1 VGVEVVFD
9 VVEEVFELG
18 SGIDVEDVVFVPE
31 TGPGIV
37 MELDVDVGSTDE
49 TGVVVVAD
57 DTGVVVVAD
66 DTGVVVVADDTGV
79 VVVADDTGVVVVAD
93 DTGVVVVD
101 DDTGVVDVTL
111 VAKAAPGVR
120 YQFVSGSWRHSPAVT
135 PFQPLAWINP

>member
-1 VGVEVVFD
+1 MGVEVVFD
-9 VVEEVFELG
+9 VVDEGFELD
-18 SGIDVEDVVFVPE
+18 SVIDVEDVVFVPE

-37 MELDVDVGSTDE
+37 VELDVDVGFIDE

-57 DTGVVVVAD
+57 ETGVVVVAD
-66 DTGVVVVADDTGV
+66 ETGVVILA
-79 VVVADDTGVVVVAD
+79 
-93 DTGVVVVD
+93 
-101 DDTGVVDVTL
+101 L

>member
-79 VVVADDTGVVVVAD
+79 VVVADDTGVVVV
-93 DTGVVVVD
+93 D

>member
-1 VGVEVVFD
+1 MGVEVVFD
-9 VVEEVFELG
+9 VVDEGFELD
-18 SGIDVEDVVFVPE
+18 SVIDVEDVVFVPE

-37 MELDVDVGSTDE
+37 VELDVDVGFTDE

-57 DTGVVVVAD
+57 ETVVVI
-66 DTGVVVVADDTGV
+66 
-79 VVVADDTGVVVVAD
+79 
-93 DTGVVVVD
+93 
-101 DDTGVVDVTL
+101 L

>member
-1 VGVEVVFD
+1 MGVEVVFD
-9 VVEEVFELG
+9 VVDEGFELD
-18 SGIDVEDVVFVPE
+18 SVIDVEDVVFVPE

-37 MELDVDVGSTDE
+37 VELDVDVGFTDE

-57 DTGVVVVAD
+57 ETGVVVVAD
-66 DTGVVVVADDTGV
+66 ETGVVVVADETGV
-79 VVVADDTGVVVVAD
+79 VIFA
-93 DTGVVVVD
+93 
-101 DDTGVVDVTL
+101 L

>member
-79 VVVADDTGVVVVAD
+79 VVV
-93 DTGVVVVD
+93 D